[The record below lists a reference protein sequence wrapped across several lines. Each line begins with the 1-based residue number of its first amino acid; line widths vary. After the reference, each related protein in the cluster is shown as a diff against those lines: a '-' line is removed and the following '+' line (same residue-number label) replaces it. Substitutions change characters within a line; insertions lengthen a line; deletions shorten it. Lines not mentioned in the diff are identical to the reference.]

1 MSVATVH
8 LRADRSLVGDLRLV
22 CREHGCWVEDRFGG
36 FGPWWGQLGDAE
48 ALMAHTMTT
57 HFRRPTVNERTPFD
71 LHAAARAAFLPPAVV
86 QDECRGSLRPLVD
99 PDGRLWGMM
108 LTEFGVTRIDGVWC
122 MAYRCDPVRATG
134 RPVNSTFAAILD
146 RWELAVIPAD
156 GDPTPSA
163 PLRPLS
169 QLLTLAGA

>member
-22 CREHGCWVEDRFGG
+22 CREDGCD
-36 FGPWWGQLGDAE
+36 WWRPVGAVE
-48 ALMAHTMTT
+48 ALTVHTMTK
-57 HFRRPTVNERTPFD
+57 HLRRPTLNERTPFD
-71 LHAAARAAFLPPAVV
+71 VHYAARAAYIPPAVD
-86 QDECRGSLRPLVD
+86 QDELRGALRAVVD
-99 PDGRLWGMM
+99 PDGRLWG
-108 LTEFGVTRIDGVWC
+108 LILDQFGVTRIDGVWC
-122 MAYRCDPVRATG
+122 KAYRCDPLHG
-134 RPVNSTFAAILD
+134 EPVNSTFAAILD